1 MVFLIVNRQMLQNHI
16 LFYFMFNIHQQT
28 YHYVLHGKLLRG
40 LLIKSHINKKKY
52 INIYIY
58 IYIHTDHINLKAG
71 GGHRHIVAGHRCG

>member
-1 MVFLIVNRQMLQNHI
+1 VVFLIVNRQMLQNHI

-40 LLIKSHINKKKY
+40 LLIKSHINKK
-52 INIYIY
+52 IYIY
-58 IYIHTDHINLKAG
+58 TDHINLKAG